1 MIAMN
6 VRNNT
11 VGLGCALLSGFLL
24 GTGVF
29 AQSGDQAYFRVTG
42 PVEPVIAGLD
52 TNGVLAWSASTSG
65 SLFQV
70 ERASDVSSGPWTPW
84 TKVLFSKTEGSVKV
98 HEFNPPSWMIYIPG
112 GRFQMGDSQ
121 NDANVSSLA
130 QPVHTAEVS
139 PFYMDRFEFTNE
151 RMREVL
157 QWAYDNGHIKVEA
170 NVITTKNDSTNV
182 LGVLGKFNSEIILN
196 NGVFSIRAGRDRFP
210 AQYVSW
216 FGSAALCNYF
226 SLMKGYEPCYDLNT
240 WGCDFSKNGFRLPT
254 EAEWEFAARG
264 GYEGLRFPWSHT
276 NVITHSLANYRSDTN
291 NWYDVSPTREYHP
304 DYTNLRPRSSPVGI
318 FAPNN
323 YGLYDMAGNN
333 WEWVWDWHARF
344 QAGLQINPTGPA
356 SGSNR
361 IFKGGS
367 WFTKAERLTCA
378 MRYPASPF
386 TVFDDIGFRMIRPAR

>member
-1 MIAMN
+1 MRTQNLAGCFWCA
-6 VRNNT
+6 V
-11 VGLGCALLSGFLL
+11 LGWFLL
-24 GTGVF
+24 GTRVHGQPLETV
-29 AQSGDQAYFRVTG
+29 YFRLTAA
-42 PVEPVIAGLD
+42 VEPVITGLD
-52 TNGVLAWSASTSG
+52 TNGVMAWSSG
-65 SLFQV
+65 SESALFQV
-70 ERASDVSSGPWTPW
+70 ERSTDVQSGPWTPW
-84 TKVLFSKTEGSVKV
+84 TKVFLSTKVGSAKV
-98 HEFNPPSWMIYIPG
+98 HEFNPPSGMIYIPG

-121 NDANVSSLA
+121 NDPNVSSLA
-130 QPVHTAEVS
+130 QPVHPVEVS
-139 PFYMDRFEFTNE
+139 PFFMDRYEFTNE

-157 QWAYDNGHIKVEA
+157 QWALDNGHIKVEA
-170 NVITTKNDSTNV
+170 NVITTASDSTNV

-216 FGSAALCNYF
+216 FGSAAICNYL
-226 SLMKGYEPCYDLNT
+226 SRMQGYEPCYDLKT
-240 WGCDFSKNGFRLPT
+240 WDCDFSKNGFRLPT

-291 NWYDVSPTREYHP
+291 NWYDVSPTRDYHP
-304 DYTNLRPRSSPVGI
+304 DYTNLRPRSSPVGT

-333 WEWVWDWHARF
+333 WEWVWDRHARF
-344 QAGLQINPTGPA
+344 PAGLQINPTGPA
-356 SGSNR
+356 AGSNR

-378 MRYPASPF
+378 MRYPADPF
-386 TVFDDIGFRMIRPAR
+386 TVFDDIGFRTIRPAR

>member
-1 MIAMN
+1 MTQTLKHTGAWAA
-6 VRNNT
+6 
-11 VGLGCALLSGFLL
+11 ALLGHALMA
-24 GTGVF
+24 GQCQ
-29 AQSGDQAYFRVTG
+29 AQSAVESYFRVNATV
-42 PVEPVIAGLD
+42 PPVISSLD
-52 TNGVLAWSASTSG
+52 TNGVLRWSTESFGG
-65 SLFQV
+65 SYLV
-70 ERASDVSSGPWTPW
+70 ERATSVAPEAWTPW
-84 TKVLFSKTEGSVKV
+84 TSGPLTANDTAVKVL
-98 HEFNPPSWMIYIPG
+98 EFKPPTGMLFIPG

-130 QPVHTAEVS
+130 TPVHTVEVS
-139 PFYMDRFEFTNE
+139 PFYMDQFEFTNE
-151 RMREVL
+151 RMREIL
-157 QWAYDNGHIKVEA
+157 QWALDNGEIVVET
-170 NVITTKNDSTNV
+170 NVVRTKNAAPDILV
-182 LGVLGKFNSEIILN
+182 ALGKFNSEVILT
-196 NGVFSIRAGRDRFP
+196 NGKFTIRAGRDRFP

-216 FGSAALCNYF
+216 FGSAALCNFY
-226 SLMKGYEPCYDLNT
+226 STMQGLERCYDLNT
-240 WGCDFSKNGFRLPT
+240 WACDFTKRGFRLPT

-304 DYTNLRPRSSPVGI
+304 DYTNLRPRSSPVGT

-344 QAGLQINPTGPA
+344 SAGLQINPTGPV

-378 MRYPASPF
+378 MRYPANPY
-386 TVFDDIGFRMIRPAR
+386 TTFDDIGFRMILPAP